1 MAHIIDQDKC
11 LGCGA
16 CADVCPTECIVE
28 KDGKY
33 VINADECVDCGAC
46 EGACPVEAPQAE

>member
-1 MAHIIDQDKC
+1 MAHKIDAEKC
-11 LGCGA
+11 IGCGS
-16 CADVCPTECIVE
+16 CAGECPTSCIVE

-46 EGACPVEAPQAE
+46 EGACPVDAPVAE

>member
-1 MAHIIDQDKC
+1 MTHIIDAEKC

-16 CADVCPTECIVE
+16 CSEECPVSCISE

-33 VINADECVDCGAC
+33 VVNAEECVDCGAC
-46 EGACPVEAPQAE
+46 EGACPVEAITAE

>member
-1 MAHIIDQDKC
+1 MAHKINQDKC

-16 CADVCPTECIVE
+16 CVEVCPTECIVE

-46 EGACPVEAPQAE
+46 EGACPVEAPEAE